1 MERIPDFLTI
11 FFPGCGPSEEHPVT
25 CDRSLQEDR
34 LRLPNASRHHPC
46 SSRIRCRK
54 FSKFKSLFVLF
65 CLAKTFGLPFDDLE
79 IVLMSIK
86 FSSTWFVLSVWKKL
100 PVLFSVFLGGR
111 LVWTLAWSRCT
122 VKWDLG
128 GFSGFSGWDFSH
140 SWAPTFHQK
149 VTSLDCKSGQD
160 GNNSLAQ
167 NGWGSPWWILWN
179 RNLSKSPCI
188 ASMSCSMHYTLLS
201 FFSSNLCHNNVKKA
215 EGQDVGRY
223 CRSGI
228 SCLAAGGLLLS
239 CFHI

>member
-1 MERIPDFLTI
+1 M
-11 FFPGCGPSEEHPVT
+11 
-25 CDRSLQEDR
+25 
-34 LRLPNASRHHPC
+34 
-46 SSRIRCRK
+46 
-54 FSKFKSLFVLF
+54 F
-65 CLAKTFGLPFDDLE
+65 CLAKTLGLPFDDLE

-111 LVWTLAWSRCT
+111 LVWTPARSRCT

-128 GFSGFSGWDFSH
+128 GFSGFSGWGFSH

-167 NGWGSPWWILWN
+167 NGWGSPWWLFWN

-188 ASMSCSMHYTLLS
+188 ASMSYNMHHTLL
-201 FFSSNLCHNNVKKA
+201 FFSPPIFATIMSRKLKAKMRVGIVGQRSPVYQPEDCCYPVSIKKTQVRYDIITKLVKTGK
-215 EGQDVGRY
+215 Y
-223 CRSGI
+223 KI
-228 SCLAAGGLLLS
+228 
-239 CFHI
+239 